1 MKYMVAVDGSAH
13 ATKAL
18 DLALS
23 LAKGRE
29 SDEVVTLTVVDE
41 YSASDL
47 LDEEAIIVGGT
58 SLPPSNV
65 PPWRYAPLSGQDDQ
79 SCELTS
85 YHPTPGEAVNKANVE
100 LRTNA
105 EAVMKKATEH
115 CAKHGVWPARWRTD

>member
-58 SLPPSNV
+58 LLPPSPSNV
-65 PPWRYAPLSGQDDQ
+65 PPWRYAPLSG
-79 SCELTS
+79 
-85 YHPTPGEAVNKANVE
+85 
-100 LRTNA
+100 
-105 EAVMKKATEH
+105 
-115 CAKHGVWPARWRTD
+115 

>member
-23 LAKGRE
+23 LAKGRD

-58 SLPPSNV
+58 SLPPFSLQRPPP
-65 PPWRYAPLSGQDDQ
+65 PPWRSHHCWGKDDQ
-79 SCELTS
+79 S
-85 YHPTPGEAVNKANVE
+85 
-100 LRTNA
+100 
-105 EAVMKKATEH
+105 
-115 CAKHGVWPARWRTD
+115 W